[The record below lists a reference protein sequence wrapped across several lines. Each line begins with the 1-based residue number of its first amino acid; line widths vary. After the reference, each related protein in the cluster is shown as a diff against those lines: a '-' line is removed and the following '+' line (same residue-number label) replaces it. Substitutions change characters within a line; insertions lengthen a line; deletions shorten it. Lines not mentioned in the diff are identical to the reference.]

1 MPETTPSQI
10 SKAPS
15 APRIV
20 ALDLFRGMGALAAV
34 GIHALQIPL
43 TDYSNRSTPWLV
55 CALINRAL
63 LFAVPAFL
71 LLTTILLTRKLL
83 KDGDL
88 KTYYQKRIPG
98 VLIPYLIWSLPHAV
112 LFYASVKRFNFGE
125 FALRLLTGK
134 SFFHLYFLGLILQLY
149 LVLPLLVPFVRRR
162 PSFMLIAPITLL
174 ATLAVYWLNKLV
186 LHLPF
191 QGSVIIWHTVS
202 VGLGLWLGSREE
214 PLETVL
220 RRALPFAGV
229 ATFVSAAFYLP
240 LAVANLR
247 NERIDTFHY
256 QLAEWGYTNSASLFL
271 LALATRMRPVPF
283 LLFVGVISMQMY
295 LLHRIPIYA
304 LDRLVGLRHVLGVPL
319 SVLLATAAGLALP
332 ILAAKLLKNKPLS
345 ALLFG
350 R

>member
-1 MPETTPSQI
+1 
-10 SKAPS
+10 
-15 APRIV
+15 
-20 ALDLFRGMGALAAV
+20 MGALAAV
-34 GIHALQIPL
+34 GIHVLQIPL
-43 TDYSNRSTPWLV
+43 TDYHNRSSAWLL

-71 LLTTILLTRKLL
+71 LLTTVLLTRKLL
-83 KDGDL
+83 KDRDL
-88 KTYYQKRIPG
+88 KTYYQKRISG
-98 VLIPYLIWSLPHAV
+98 VLTPYLLWSLPHAAV
-112 LFYASVKRFNFGE
+112 FYAGAKRFHFGE

-149 LVLPLLVPFVRRR
+149 LVLPLLVPLVRRR
-162 PSFMLIAPITLL
+162 PPFALIALTTL
-174 ATLAVYWLNKLV
+174 AVTLAVYWLNRLV

-191 QGSVIIWHTVS
+191 QGSVILWHVVS

-220 RRALPFAGV
+220 RRALPYAGV
-229 ATFVSAAFYLP
+229 ATLFSAAFYLP

-247 NERIDTFHY
+247 NERLDTFHY

-271 LALATRMRPVPF
+271 LALATRMRPFPF

-304 LDRLVGLRHVLGVPL
+304 LDRLVGLRHALGVPL
-319 SVLLATAAGLALP
+319 SILLATAIGLAIP
-332 ILAAKLLKNKPLS
+332 ILVAKLLKNTRLS